1 MKRDIYWDSLKFVLI
16 FLVVYGHIA
25 PRYLEGSRFNMAIYN
40 FIFMFHM
47 PLFVFVSGRFSHIR
61 DKKKYIQGIYR
72 LLETYIVFQ
81 IIRASIHVVKGE
93 DLLLSCITPQ
103 WTLWYLVA
111 LIYWRLA
118 VLYFPKSLYYYR
130 KEIVIVSFF
139 ISILVG
145 FIPIDNA
152 FAFQRTFAFLPFFVM
167 GYFSSDIDIRK
178 YINML
183 PCFFAVLAL
192 IVTFVFFFFYFSD
205 IDLVFVHHCKS
216 SYWSYDFYHTMLR
229 FVARCVY
236 IPTAIIL
243 GLFVMRLVPTNEV
256 LARWGSITLFVFIY
270 HTFAINFLLE
280 LTKRGFIPQNEIMLF
295 VYAGII
301 TFGLLY
307 LSHFKLLNILLN
319 PLCIF
324 RKYGQSR
331 LEKESI

>member
-25 PRYLEGSRFNMAIYN
+25 PRYLEGSQFNMAIYN
-40 FIFMFHM
+40 FIYMFHM

-61 DKKKYIQGIYR
+61 DRKKYIQGICR
-72 LLETYIVFQ
+72 LFETYLVFQ
-81 IIRASIHVVKGE
+81 IIRISIQVVKGE
-93 DLLLSCITPQ
+93 ELLLSCFTTPQ
-103 WTLWYLVA
+103 WTLWYLLV

-118 VLYFPKSLYYYR
+118 VLYLPENILQYR
-130 KEIVIVSFF
+130 KVILIVSLF

-145 FIPIDNA
+145 FIPIDDA

-167 GYFSSDIDIRK
+167 GFFSSDVDIRK
-178 YINML
+178 YINKIAS
-183 PCFFAVLAL
+183 FFAVLVL
-192 IVTFVFFFFYFSD
+192 IVTFVFFYFYFGD

-229 FVARCVY
+229 FVARCIY

-243 GLFVMRLVPTNEV
+243 GLFVMRIIPINMK
-256 LARWGSITLFVFIY
+256 LAKWGSVTLFIFIY
-270 HTFAINFLLE
+270 HTFAINVLLE
-280 LTKRGFIPQNEIMLF
+280 LTKKEYIPQNEIMLF

-319 PLCIF
+319 PLYYY
-324 RKYGQSR
+324 KNHS
-331 LEKESI
+331 